1 MQFEWDPAKAERVMS
16 ERAIAFADVAGLF
29 DFAHVIVP
37 SNKGE
42 ETRWRV
48 IGEIDEV
55 CVTGIYTVR
64 GDVIRIITAR
74 RAWPKEERE
83 YRALHA
89 R

>member
-1 MQFEWDPAKAERVMS
+1 MLFEWDQQKAARVMTD
-16 ERAIAFADVAGLF
+16 RAIAFADIAGLF
-29 DFAHVIVP
+29 DSAHVIVP
-37 SNKGE
+37 SNKGG